1 MLRIA
6 VYGNTKW
13 SLFMKDIL
21 EKEYSELL
29 IGNGGEGILVA
40 ALVVLGAPQNE
51 GEISLMEFSER
62 YASGDLIS
70 IVIPKE
76 YYIGHNSLVFSL
88 LRQGIDIHDIYE
100 GIRLSDRVRTDP
112 GLIAALI
119 TPTLSDPYLS
129 YLEFHVADHCNLN
142 CKYCTHYSPLVT
154 EPVFTDYE
162 KFSANLEQ
170 LKKYI
175 PDIGIIRILG
185 GEPLLNPDLGRFI
198 LRTRQLY
205 PASIITVVTNG
216 LLILQMDEDLIRTMK
231 ENMAFIH
238 ISFYPPLQNKIRE
251 IRQFLYEHE
260 IPYTMTEMTEAFSK
274 TQVLTPHDDE
284 DFFYHCFQASCTCLQ
299 DGRLAPCYAP
309 FTTKYFNAAFGT
321 DLPTDEGV
329 DLYDESLTLE
339 QLKTALLLPM
349 ERCRYCVAGDF
360 HPWEVIG
367 KQSSLD
373 DWIIER

>member
-6 VYGNTKW
+6 VFGNTKW

-40 ALVVLGAPQNE
+40 ALVVLGAAQNE
-51 GEISLMEFSER
+51 GEISVMEFSER

-88 LRQGIDIHDIYE
+88 LRQGIDINDIYE

-154 EPVFTDYE
+154 
-162 KFSANLEQ
+162 
-170 LKKYI
+170 
-175 PDIGIIRILG
+175 
-185 GEPLLNPDLGRFI
+185 
-198 LRTRQLY
+198 
-205 PASIITVVTNG
+205 
-216 LLILQMDEDLIRTMK
+216 
-231 ENMAFIH
+231 
-238 ISFYPPLQNKIRE
+238 
-251 IRQFLYEHE
+251 
-260 IPYTMTEMTEAFSK
+260 
-274 TQVLTPHDDE
+274 
-284 DFFYHCFQASCTCLQ
+284 
-299 DGRLAPCYAP
+299 
-309 FTTKYFNAAFGT
+309 
-321 DLPTDEGV
+321 
-329 DLYDESLTLE
+329 
-339 QLKTALLLPM
+339 
-349 ERCRYCVAGDF
+349 
-360 HPWEVIG
+360 
-367 KQSSLD
+367 
-373 DWIIER
+373 